1 MYTAIQYFSFL
12 IFDYEY
18 NNPDHQEI
26 SDIQKRK
33 TENVKVISIEPSIKS
48 STELKQRPSILRQPN
63 ENLIQIPSF
72 RKCFQCS
79 KLVKLS
85 EYKLH
90 ILKFHKN

>member
-1 MYTAIQYFSFL
+1 MAIAHIIHPKLIPHKCVACGEEFSQFL
-12 IFDYEY
+12 FLKEHMAIA
-18 NNPDHQEI
+18 H
-26 SDIQKRK
+26 
-33 TENVKVISIEPSIKS
+33 VIKYIPSVKS

-79 KLVKLS
+79 KSVKLS

-90 ILKFHKN
+90 ILKFHKS